1 MLEWILKRCFDEV
14 GADETPIGYEPNTH
28 DSDMEGLDMSKYDMR
43 RLLSVDRE
51 LWLRECE
58 DARAYYEKIGKVPEE
73 LYEELDALEM
83 RLNRGY
89 KVKHD

>member
-1 MLEWILKRCFDEV
+1 M
-14 GADETPIGYEPNTH
+14 
-28 DSDMEGLDMSKYDMR
+28 YDMR

-51 LWLRECE
+51 LWLQECE
-58 DARAYYEKIGKVPEE
+58 DAREYYEKIGKVPPE

-89 KVKHD
+89 KVKHE